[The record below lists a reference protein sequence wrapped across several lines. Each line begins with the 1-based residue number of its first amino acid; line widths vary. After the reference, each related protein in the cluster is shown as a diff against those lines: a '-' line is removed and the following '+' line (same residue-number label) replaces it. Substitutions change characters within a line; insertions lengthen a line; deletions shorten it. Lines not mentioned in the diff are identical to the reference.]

1 MINISEAIRSSEA
14 YANAFA
20 INAKRADEIVAT
32 YVSCWDNGD
41 SFTASGMDYFNAS
54 RDGDSD
60 EEAEACVAHAV
71 KELNWLVARERISSL
86 SEQGARSMAD
96 SIRALGATLNMSGV
110 TVYPDDVMSIWAEE
124 NK

>member
-20 INAKRADEIVAT
+20 INSKRSDEIVAA

-41 SFTASGMDYFNAS
+41 SFAASGMDYFNAS

-60 EEAEACVAHAV
+60 EEAEACIAHAV
-71 KELNWLVARERISSL
+71 KDLNWLVVRERISSL
-86 SEQGARSMAD
+86 SEQDALNLAGSL
-96 SIRALGATLNMSGV
+96 RALGATLNMGGV
-110 TVYPDDVMSIWAEE
+110 AVYPDDVMSIWEG

>member
-20 INAKRADEIVAT
+20 INSKRSDEIVAA

-41 SFTASGMDYFNAS
+41 SFAASGMDYFNAS
-54 RDGDSD
+54 RDGDSE
-60 EEAEACVAHAV
+60 EEAEACIAHAV
-71 KELNWLVARERISSL
+71 KDLNWLVVRERISSL
-86 SEQGARSMAD
+86 SEQDALNLAGSL
-96 SIRALGATLNMSGV
+96 RALGATLNMSGV
-110 TVYPDDVMSIWAEE
+110 AVYPDDVMSIWEG

>member
-20 INAKRADEIVAT
+20 INSKRSDEIVAA

-41 SFTASGMDYFNAS
+41 SFAASGMDYFNAS
-54 RDGDSD
+54 RDGDSE
-60 EEAEACVAHAV
+60 EEAEACIAHAV
-71 KELNWLVARERISSL
+71 KDLNWLVVRERISSL
-86 SEQGARSMAD
+86 SEQDALNLAGSL
-96 SIRALGATLNMSGV
+96 RALGATLNMGGV
-110 TVYPDDVMSIWAEE
+110 AVYPDDVMSIWEG

>member
-20 INAKRADEIVAT
+20 INSKRSDEIVAA

-41 SFTASGMDYFNAS
+41 SFAASGMDYFNAS
-54 RDGDSD
+54 RDGDSE
-60 EEAEACVAHAV
+60 EEAEACISHAV
-71 KELNWLVARERISSL
+71 KDLNWLVVRERISSL
-86 SEQGARSMAD
+86 SEQDALNLAGSL
-96 SIRALGATLNMSGV
+96 RALGATLNMGGV
-110 TVYPDDVMSIWAEE
+110 AVYPDDVMSIWEG

>member
-1 MINISEAIRSSEA
+1 MINISEAIRSSET
-14 YANAFA
+14 YSNAFA

-54 RDGDSD
+54 RDGDSE
-60 EEAEACVAHAV
+60 EEAEACIAHAV
-71 KELNWLVARERISSL
+71 KDLNWLVVRERISSL
-86 SEQGARSMAD
+86 SEQDALNLAGSL
-96 SIRALGATLNMSGV
+96 RALGATLNMGGV
-110 TVYPDDVMSIWAEE
+110 AVYPDDVMSIWEG

>member
-1 MINISEAIRSSEA
+1 MINISEAICSSEA

-20 INAKRADEIVAT
+20 INSKRSDEIVAA

-41 SFTASGMDYFNAS
+41 SFAASGMDYFNAS

-60 EEAEACVAHAV
+60 EEAEACIAHAV
-71 KELNWLVARERISSL
+71 KDLNWLVVRERISSL
-86 SEQGARSMAD
+86 SEQDALNLAGSL
-96 SIRALGATLNMSGV
+96 RALGATLNMGGV
-110 TVYPDDVMSIWAEE
+110 AVYPDDVRSIWEEE

>member
-20 INAKRADEIVAT
+20 INSKRSDEIVAA

-41 SFTASGMDYFNAS
+41 SFAASGMDYFNAS
-54 RDGDSD
+54 RDGDSE
-60 EEAEACVAHAV
+60 EEAEACIAHAV
-71 KELNWLVARERISSL
+71 KDLNWLVVRERISSL
-86 SEQGARSMAD
+86 SEQDALNLAGSLRV
-96 SIRALGATLNMSGV
+96 LGATLNMGGV
-110 TVYPDDVMSIWAEE
+110 AVYPDDVMSIWEG

>member
-41 SFTASGMDYFNAS
+41 SFAASGMDYFNAS
-54 RDGDSD
+54 RDGDSE
-60 EEAEACVAHAV
+60 EEAEACIAHAV
-71 KELNWLVARERISSL
+71 KDLNWLVVRERISSL
-86 SEQGARSMAD
+86 SDQDALNLAGSL
-96 SIRALGATLNMSGV
+96 RALGATLNMSGV
-110 TVYPDDVMSIWAEE
+110 AVYPDDVMSIWEG